1 MVTAVLLLLESVV
14 PRIDHAPLD
23 CFLHDRHP
31 RVEAAIDP
39 IDVVDRARVY
49 FRGGEEEDYVFV
61 HMALSRGR
69 FGARLPRPRARS
81 VTYFLEA
88 TTTDGIVRRTPEM
101 VAEVVKKP
109 EACGEGRLAPPATE
123 GDVRVGATVTGQG
136 KPRGFAGVSDVMP
149 APRPPAVAPAPEPAV
164 PEPPAPVAPSPA
176 SPAPALPAAVPA
188 PVPEYT
194 IGPEDILRIV
204 VYGHEDLS
212 QTVVVQ
218 SDGSFVFP
226 LVGRVQA
233 RDATTKDLERRMATA
248 LGQGFVRNPQVTV
261 VVQEYRS
268 RTVYVVG
275 EVARPGPYPLG
286 GSMSVVEVLAK
297 AGPSAGAAAEVVI
310 VRPAGSV
317 PGPVLPDQAGGSAEV
332 IRVNL
337 RDIQMGHLDQNV
349 FLRPNDTVFVAQA
362 AKVYVTGEVRNPG
375 AHVFTPGLT
384 VRQAIGMAGGLS
396 PDGSSSRLRV
406 VRVLDGKAREV
417 RIRLDDPLQA
427 GDTIVV
433 KAKLF

>member
-1 MVTAVLLLLESVV
+1 
-14 PRIDHAPLD
+14 
-23 CFLHDRHP
+23 
-31 RVEAAIDP
+31 
-39 IDVVDRARVY
+39 
-49 FRGGEEEDYVFV
+49 
-61 HMALSRGR
+61 
-69 FGARLPRPRARS
+69 
-81 VTYFLEA
+81 
-88 TTTDGIVRRTPEM
+88 
-101 VAEVVKKP
+101 
-109 EACGEGRLAPPATE
+109 
-123 GDVRVGATVTGQG
+123 VGGQG
-136 KPRGFAGVSDVMP
+136 KPRGFAGVSDVM
-149 APRPPAVAPAPEPAV
+149 AAARPRAAPATASAV
-164 PEPPAPVAPSPA
+164 EPPAASPPAPAPSPA
-176 SPAPALPAAVPA
+176 APAEAAAPA
-188 PVPEYT
+188 PEYT
-194 IGPEDILRIV
+194 IGPEDILRVV

-218 SDGSFVFP
+218 GDGSFVFP
-226 LVGRVQA
+226 LIGRVQA
-233 RDATTKDLERRMATA
+233 RDATTKELERRMAAA
-248 LGQGFVRNPQVTV
+248 LARGFVRNPQVTV

-317 PGPVLPDQAGGSAEV
+317 AGPVLPEQAAGTAEV
-332 IRVNL
+332 IRVDL
-337 RDIQMGHLDQNV
+337 RDIQMGQLDRNV

-384 VRQAIGMAGGLS
+384 VRQAIGMAGGLG

-406 VRVLDGKAREV
+406 VRVVDGRTREIK
-417 RIRLDDPLQA
+417 IRLDDPLQS